1 MSREKIY
8 VGLDI
13 GTDSV
18 GFAATDQN
26 YVLKKFHGEPVW
38 GVNIFE
44 KADPNTD
51 RRSFRTARR
60 RLDRRQQRV
69 TLIQELFAAE
79 IQKIDPRF
87 FIRLK
92 ESGLYRDESESP
104 FTIFNDNNFTDKEY
118 HSKYPTIHHLIF
130 ELMNSDEKHDVR
142 LVYLACAWLVAHR
155 GHFLSEISKDNISE
169 LTDFNTVYNDL
180 TEYFEGNDYY
190 LPWGNDKAEKIGEI
204 LQKKISLTSKYSELC
219 LALFNSKKAPKE
231 PSEGFPFNC
240 ETVLKAICGSSVK
253 AKDIFINDE
262 YAEVSSFTLGDDDE
276 KLGAVITA
284 LNDEDSELIKRLK
297 AVYDWSLLVDAL
309 KGKKTI
315 SEAKVEIYERHKNDL
330 AQLKTLIKK
339 YLPKKYSEVFR
350 DDKKDNYAAYIRS
363 TSYNEGFFAYLKKI
377 TGSIEP
383 NEEDVDLCN
392 EIKEKI
398 ELGTFLPKQ
407 RDTDN
412 RVIPYQLYWYELK
425 QLLEKA
431 EKYLD
436 FLTESDN
443 DGLTVSEKI
452 MSVFSFRIPYFV
464 GPLNKNSSHA
474 WIERKSGKIYPW
486 NFDKMVDLDAS
497 EQNFISEMTN
507 YCTYLPE
514 EKVIPKESLLYHKFS
529 VLNEIN
535 NIKIDDMPISVEL
548 KQKLYNDLFCCYKKV
563 SRKKIEEYLKSG
575 NYLTA
580 GQSISGIDI
589 QINSNLKSYHDF
601 KRLLESGTLTEND
614 VENIIIRL
622 TYSEDKLRFSK
633 WLKENYSFLSESDIK
648 YISRL
653 NYKDFGR
660 LSAKFLAEFEGAN
673 KDTGEIFTIID
684 ALWNTNNNLM
694 MLLSD
699 KFTFSENIEKI
710 RNDYYAANPKS
721 IDERLGD
728 MFISNAVKRPIIR
741 SLEIIKEIEK
751 AFGNAPSKIFIEMP
765 RGASAEQK
773 NKRTTT
779 RRQQIAELYKKC
791 RDEDVRHLEQ
801 QLEEMGEL
809 ADNNLQS
816 DRLFLYFM
824 QLGKCMYS
832 GDAIDITQLKGTI
845 YNIEHIY
852 PQALV
857 KDDSIINNEILVKSE
872 INGAKSD
879 TYPVPAEIQSKM
891 YSFWSMLRAN
901 GLISEE
907 KYKRLTRKTA
917 FTDDEKFGFINRQ
930 LTETSQSTK
939 AVATL
944 LKERY
949 PDTEIVYVKAR
960 LSSEFRQEFD
970 CLKSRTFNDLH
981 HAKDAY
987 LNIVTGNVY
996 NERFTK
1002 SKGFNIHSDYSVK
1015 TRTIFTRDFIR
1026 GEEVIWKTDEM
1037 LDYVKKTV
1045 AKNNAH
1051 MTRYAFCRH
1060 GGFFDQMPVP
1070 ASEGLIPR
1078 KKGLSTEKYG
1088 GYNKPTNS
1096 FFMLVKYRTGKKS
1109 DVMVMPV
1116 ELLYADKALKD
1127 PESAAKYAKDRIGR
1141 ITGKTVDEVSFP
1153 LGMRKI
1159 KVNTVLSLD
1168 GFRVCIAGTSSGGA
1182 KIIAMPFMPFVADNN
1197 INLYVKRLESLN
1209 EKCKENPDFVY
1220 RQEYDKVS
1228 VEENIKLYD
1237 LYIHKLENSI
1247 YRKRPNNPLK
1257 TLVDGREKFIALD
1270 VKKQAAALLS
1280 IHQVFGRIGGCDLT
1294 LIGGAGKAAVSNI
1307 SSNISNWKKNYKN
1320 VRIIDSSVTGIWEKV
1335 SDINLLDLV

>member
-1 MSREKIY
+1 MREEKIY
-8 VGLDI
+8 IGLDI

-18 GFAATDQN
+18 GFAATNQD
-26 YVLKKFHGEPVW
+26 YVLKKFHGEPIW
-38 GVNIFE
+38 GVTLFE
-44 KADPNTD
+44 EANLNTE

-69 TLIQELFAAE
+69 TLIQELFAGE
-79 IQKIDPRF
+79 IEKTDPRF
-87 FIRLK
+87 YIRLK
-92 ESGLYRDESESP
+92 EGGLYRDEAESP

-118 HSKYPTIHHLIF
+118 HSKYPTIHHLIV

-155 GHFLSEISKDNISE
+155 GHFLSEISKDNISA
-169 LTDFNTVYNDL
+169 LTDFAAVYNEL
-180 TEYFEGNDYY
+180 IEYFNSNDYNV
-190 LPWGNDKAEKIGEI
+190 PWNNNDLNKIEKV
-204 LQKKISLTSKYSELC
+204 LQKKISLTSKYSELSFE
-219 LALFNSKKAPKE
+219 LFNSKKAPKE
-231 PSEGFPFNC
+231 PSEDFPFNC
-240 ETVLKAICGSSVK
+240 EAILKAICGSSIK

-262 YAEVSSFTLGDDDE
+262 YAEISSFTLGDDDE
-276 KLGAVITA
+276 KLGEIIVS
-284 LNDEDSELIKRLK
+284 LNDEDAELIRRLK
-297 AVYDWSLLVDAL
+297 SVYDWSLLVDAL
-309 KGKKTI
+309 KGKTTI
-315 SEAKVEIYERHKNDL
+315 SDAKVEVYESHKKDL
-330 AQLKTLIKK
+330 AQLKMLVKK
-339 YLPKKYSEVFR
+339 YLPEKYNEIFR
-350 DDKKDNYAAYIRS
+350 EDKKDNYACYIKS
-363 TSYNEGFFAYLKKI
+363 TNYNEGFYAYIKKVI
-377 TGSIEP
+377 GSIKP
-383 NEEDVDLCN
+383 NEEDIDLCN

-398 ELGTFLPKQ
+398 ELKTFLPKQ

-412 RVIPYQLYWYELK
+412 RVIPYQLYWYELN
-425 QLLEKA
+425 QLLKKA
-431 EKYLD
+431 ENYLD
-436 FLTESDN
+436 FLKEEDEN
-443 DGLTVSEKI
+443 GLTVSEKI

-464 GPLNKNSSHA
+464 GPLNEHSEHA
-474 WIERKSGKIYPW
+474 WIKRKSGKIYPW
-486 NFDKMVDLDAS
+486 NFNEMVDLDES
-497 EQNFISEMTN
+497 EQEFISRMTN
-507 YCTYLPE
+507 TCTYLPE
-514 EKVIPKESLLYHKFS
+514 ETVIPKESLLYHKFT

-535 NIKIDDMPISVEL
+535 NIKIDDVPISVEL
-548 KQKLYNDLFCCYKKV
+548 KQKLYNDLFCSFKKV
-563 SRKKIEEYLKSG
+563 SRKKIEDYLKSE
-575 NYLTA
+575 NCFTA
-580 GQSISGIDI
+580 GQTISGIDI
-589 QINSNLKSYHDF
+589 QINSNLKSYHDL
-601 KRLLESGTLTEND
+601 KKLLESGTLTEAD
-614 VENIIIRL
+614 VENIISRL
-622 TYSEDKLRFSK
+622 TYSEDKTRFGK
-633 WLKENYSFLSESDIK
+633 WLRENYSFLSENDIK

-660 LSAKFLAEFEGAN
+660 LSAKFLADFHGAD
-673 KDTGEIFTIID
+673 KETGEVYTIID

-699 KFTFSENIEKI
+699 KFTFVESIEKL
-710 RNDYYAANPKS
+710 RNDYYTAKPQS
-721 IDERLGD
+721 IDKRLEE

-741 SLEIIKEIEK
+741 SLEIVKEIEK
-751 AFGNAPSKIFIEMP
+751 ALGKAPSKIFIEMP

-801 QLEEMGEL
+801 QLEEMGDL

-824 QLGKCMYS
+824 QLGRCMYS
-832 GDAIDITQLKGTI
+832 GDAIDITQLKGTT

-879 TYPVPAEIQSKM
+879 TYPVPAEIQHKM
-891 YSFWSMLRAN
+891 YPFWNMLKVD

-970 CLKSRTFNDLH
+970 CLKSRAFNDLH

-996 NERFTK
+996 NEKFTK
-1002 SKGFNIHSDYSVK
+1002 SKGFNIHSDYSIK
-1015 TRTIFTRDFIR
+1015 TRTIFTHDFIR
-1026 GEEVIWKTDEM
+1026 GEEIIWKADKM

-1051 MTRYAFCRH
+1051 MTRYSFCRH
-1060 GGFFDQMPVP
+1060 GGFFDQMPVA
-1070 ASEGLIPR
+1070 ASVGLVPR

-1096 FFMLVKYRTGKKS
+1096 FFMLVKYQTGKKS

-1116 ELLYADKALKD
+1116 ELLYADTAIKNI
-1127 PESAAKYAKDRIGR
+1127 ESATEYAKDRIGR
-1141 ITGKTVDEVSFP
+1141 IIGKTVDEVFFP
-1153 LGMRKI
+1153 LGLRKI
-1159 KVNTVLSLD
+1159 KVNTMLSLD
-1168 GFRVCIAGTSSGGA
+1168 GFRVCVSGTSSGGA
-1182 KIIAMPFMPFVADNN
+1182 KIIAMPFMPFVADKDV
-1197 INLYVKRLESLN
+1197 NLYVKRLEVFN
-1209 EKCKENPDFVY
+1209 EKCKENPNFIY

-1228 VEENIKLYD
+1228 MEENITLYD
-1237 LYIHKLENSI
+1237 MYIDKLQNSI
-1247 YRKRPNNPLK
+1247 YKKRPNNPLK
-1257 TLVDGREKFIALD
+1257 TLIDGKEKFISLD
-1270 VKKQAAALLS
+1270 VKKQVSALLS

-1294 LIGGAGKAAVSNI
+1294 LIDGAGKAAVSNI
-1307 SSNISNWKKNYKN
+1307 SSNISNWKKNYKD
-1320 VRIIDSSVTGIWEKV
+1320 VRIVDCSTTGLWEQV
-1335 SDINLLDLV
+1335 SDNLIDLI